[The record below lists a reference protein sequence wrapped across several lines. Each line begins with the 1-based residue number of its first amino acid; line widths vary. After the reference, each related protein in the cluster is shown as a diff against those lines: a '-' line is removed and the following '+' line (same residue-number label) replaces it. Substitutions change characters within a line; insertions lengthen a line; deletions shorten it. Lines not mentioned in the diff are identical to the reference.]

1 MLILRTKVRCEIN
14 DFDAICVLLSQP
26 PGGLSFVLLFPAL
39 FRSNT
44 HVLCIPLMCCYE
56 LVFKIISIPF
66 LIISVILIRLFQFNS
81 IVFPILLTQRSILSS
96 SIVLTSRFVLK
107 LTSVRF
113 SLHVTPMPRRAFMQ
127 PFKFYIFCI
136 LLNSEAFTSWT
147 HSFHRTSSRS
157 SITYS
162 VILIWG
168 RFLSMD
174 ILFRFILMN
183 LQAVLSLDV
192 F

>member
-1 MLILRTKVRCEIN
+1 MTQYVARSTIN
-14 DFDAICVLLSQP
+14 DFIGFDAICVLLSQP
-26 PGGLSFVLLFPAL
+26 PGELSFVLLFHAL
-39 FRSNT
+39 FPSNT

-113 SLHVTPMPRRAFMQ
+113 F
-127 PFKFYIFCI
+127 
-136 LLNSEAFTSWT
+136 
-147 HSFHRTSSRS
+147 
-157 SITYS
+157 ITRDS
-162 VILIWG
+162 HA
-168 RFLSMD
+168 S
-174 ILFRFILMN
+174 
-183 LQAVLSLDV
+183 
-192 F
+192 

>member
-26 PGGLSFVLLFPAL
+26 PGGLSFVLLFHAL

-113 SLHVTPMPRRAFMQ
+113 FLYTWLPCLVGLLCNIFKFLYILH
-127 PFKFYIFCI
+127 PFKTPR
-136 LLNSEAFTSWT
+136 LLHHGHT
-147 HSFHRTSSRS
+147 
-157 SITYS
+157 
-162 VILIWG
+162 
-168 RFLSMD
+168 LSTKHHHD
-174 ILFRFILMN
+174 RW
-183 LQAVLSLDV
+183 
-192 F
+192 

>member
-26 PGGLSFVLLFPAL
+26 PGGLSFVLLFHAL

-81 IVFPILLTQRSILSS
+81 IVFPIPLTQRSILSS
-96 SIVLTSRFVLK
+96 SIVFQIYLRLNIPFCFEINQRSFLLTRDSHA
-107 LTSVRF
+107 S
-113 SLHVTPMPRRAFMQ
+113 
-127 PFKFYIFCI
+127 
-136 LLNSEAFTSWT
+136 
-147 HSFHRTSSRS
+147 
-157 SITYS
+157 
-162 VILIWG
+162 
-168 RFLSMD
+168 
-174 ILFRFILMN
+174 
-183 LQAVLSLDV
+183 
-192 F
+192 

>member
-1 MLILRTKVRCEIN
+1 MLILRTKVRCEID

-26 PGGLSFVLLFPAL
+26 PGGLSFVLLFHAL

-96 SIVLTSRFVLK
+96 SIVFEIHLRSNIPICFEINQRSFLLTRDSHA
-107 LTSVRF
+107 S
-113 SLHVTPMPRRAFMQ
+113 
-127 PFKFYIFCI
+127 
-136 LLNSEAFTSWT
+136 
-147 HSFHRTSSRS
+147 
-157 SITYS
+157 
-162 VILIWG
+162 
-168 RFLSMD
+168 
-174 ILFRFILMN
+174 
-183 LQAVLSLDV
+183 
-192 F
+192 

>member
-1 MLILRTKVRCEIN
+1 MLILRTKVRCEID

-26 PGGLSFVLLFPAL
+26 PGGLSFVLLFHAL

-44 HVLCIPLMCCYE
+44 HVLCIPLMYCYE

-81 IVFPILLTQRSILSS
+81 IVFSILHTQRSILSS

-113 SLHVTPMPRRAFMQ
+113 SFTRDSHASEGFYATFLS
-127 PFKFYIFCI
+127 FYIFCI
-136 LLNSEAFTSWT
+136 PLKTPRLLQHGHT
-147 HSFHRTSSRS
+147 
-157 SITYS
+157 
-162 VILIWG
+162 
-168 RFLSMD
+168 LSTEHHHD
-174 ILFRFILMN
+174 RW
-183 LQAVLSLDV
+183 
-192 F
+192 

>member
-1 MLILRTKVRCEIN
+1 MTQSASYSLN
-14 DFDAICVLLSQP
+14 LS
-26 PGGLSFVLLFPAL
+26 GGLSFVLLSHAL
-39 FRSNT
+39 IRSNT

-81 IVFPILLTQRSILSS
+81 IVFPVPLTQRSILSS
-96 SIVLTSRFVLK
+96 SIFQTSSILSSSIFLTPRFVLK

-113 SLHVTPMPRRAFMQ
+113 FFLLHQHSFFHYTWLPCLVGLLWNLLS
-127 PFKFYIFCI
+127 FYIFCI
-136 LLNSEAFTSWT
+136 LLYSEAFTSWT

-168 RFLSMD
+168 WFLSMV
-174 ILFRFILMN
+174 I
-183 LQAVLSLDV
+183 
-192 F
+192 